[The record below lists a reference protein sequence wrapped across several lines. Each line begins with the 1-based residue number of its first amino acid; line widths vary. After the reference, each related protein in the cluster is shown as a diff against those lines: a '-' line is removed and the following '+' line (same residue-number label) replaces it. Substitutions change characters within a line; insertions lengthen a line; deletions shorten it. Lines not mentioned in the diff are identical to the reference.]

1 MSAAMGN
8 SEDTLVKSSFVRIPS
23 EARQPS
29 SSRYTMADLEKLTGF
44 SSRTIR
50 YYIQEGLIRA
60 AFGRGPSATYDRDHL
75 LRLLRIAE
83 LKTEV
88 TALDQIKQRLDA
100 ASTTDLEAHFAVRS
114 GPEEERWRRVRVH
127 PRLELHV
134 RETGSDRDYRFEQ
147 ALDQIVQHARIVLEH
162 FESER

>member
-1 MSAAMGN
+1 MSLGMSK
-8 SEDTLVKSSFVRIPS
+8 SEDTLVRSSFVRVPS
-23 EARQPS
+23 EVRQS
-29 SSRYTMADLEKLTGF
+29 STSRYTMADLEHLTGF

-60 AFGRGPSATYDRDHL
+60 AYGRGPSATYDRDHL
-75 LRLLRIAE
+75 LRLMRIAE

-88 TALDQIKQRLDA
+88 TALDQIRERLDG

-134 RETGSDRDYRFEQ
+134 REVGSDRDYRFEQ

>member
-1 MSAAMGN
+1 MSANVANG
-8 SEDTLVKSSFVRIPS
+8 EDTLVRSTFVRIPS
-23 EARQPS
+23 EARQSS
-29 SSRYTMADLEKLTGF
+29 SSRYTMADLERLTGF

-60 AFGRGPSATYDRDHL
+60 AYGRGPSATYDRDHL

-88 TALDQIKQRLDA
+88 SALDQIRQRLEA
-100 ASTTDLEAHFAVRS
+100 ATTADLEAHFAVQS

-134 RETGSDRDYRFEQ
+134 RESGGDRNYRFEQ
-147 ALDQIVQHARIVLEH
+147 ALDQIIQHAQIVLEH
-162 FESER
+162 LENER

>member
-1 MSAAMGN
+1 MSAGMGDG
-8 SEDTLVKSSFVRIPS
+8 EDTLVRSSFVRIPS
-23 EARQPS
+23 EARS
-29 SSRYTMADLEKLTGF
+29 ASATRYTMADLERLTGF
-44 SSRTIR
+44 SGRTIR
-50 YYIQEGLIRA
+50 YYIQEGLVRA
-60 AFGRGPSATYDRDHL
+60 AHGRGPSATYDRDHL

-88 TALDQIKQRLDA
+88 SALDQIRERLA
-100 ASTTDLEAHFAVRS
+100 AQSTADLEAHFTVRN

-134 RETGSDRDYRFEQ
+134 REIGPDRDYRFEQ

-162 FESER
+162 FENER

>member
-1 MSAAMGN
+1 MGN
-8 SEDTLVKSSFVRIPS
+8 SEDTLVRSSFVRIPS
-23 EARQPS
+23 EARQS
-29 SSRYTMADLEKLTGF
+29 TSSRYTMADLEHLTGF

-50 YYIQEGLIRA
+50 YYIQEGLLRA
-60 AFGRGPSATYDRDHL
+60 AYGRGPSATYDRDHL

-88 TALDQIKQRLDA
+88 TALDQIKERLDA
-100 ASTTDLEAHFAVRS
+100 ASTADLEAHFAVRS

-134 RETGSDRDYRFEQ
+134 REVGSDRNYRYEQ
-147 ALDQIVQHARIVLEH
+147 ALEQIVQHAPIDLDH
-162 FESER
+162 FENER

>member
-1 MSAAMGN
+1 MSVRMNNG
-8 SEDTLVKSSFVRIPS
+8 EDTLVRSSFVRIPS
-23 EARQPS
+23 EARQS
-29 SSRYTMADLEKLTGF
+29 SASRYAMSDLEHLTGF

-60 AFGRGPSATYDRDHL
+60 AFGRGPTATYDRDHL

-88 TALDQIKQRLDA
+88 TALDQIKERLDA
-100 ASTTDLEAHFAVRS
+100 ASTAALEAHFAVRS

-134 RETGSDRDYRFEQ
+134 RESSSDRDYRFEQ
-147 ALDQIVQHARIVLEH
+147 ALDQIIQHARIVLEH
-162 FESER
+162 FENER

>member
-1 MSAAMGN
+1 MSSSANNG
-8 SEDTLVKSSFVRIPS
+8 EDTLVRTSFVRIPA
-23 EARQPS
+23 EARS
-29 SSRYTMADLEKLTGF
+29 STPTRYTMADLERLTSF
-44 SSRTIR
+44 SGRTIR
-50 YYIQEGLIRA
+50 YYIQEGLVRPA
-60 AFGRGPSATYDRDHL
+60 YGRGPSATYDRDHL

-83 LKTEV
+83 LKSEV
-88 TALDQIKQRLDA
+88 SALDHIKERLDSY
-100 ASTTDLEAHFAVRS
+100 STADLEAHFTVRS

-134 RETGSDRDYRFEQ
+134 RETGPDRDYRFEQ